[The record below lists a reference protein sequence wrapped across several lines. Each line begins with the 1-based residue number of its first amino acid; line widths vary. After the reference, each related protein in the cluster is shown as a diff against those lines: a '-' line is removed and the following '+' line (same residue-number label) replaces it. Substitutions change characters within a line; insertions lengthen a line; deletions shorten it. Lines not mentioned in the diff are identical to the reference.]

1 MYTQLKSTARLAA
14 AASLTTL
21 VLALQACG
29 GGGGSDPVPE
39 PVKPTTY
46 DLQAAM
52 TQYYTK
58 ANTWNLSGIVT
69 GAGLPAA
76 GTAVTMVLTTTPMT
90 GVGTHPVLGKQFSHM
105 SQSMT
110 LNFLGTSKSAVY
122 ESFFDPATAQAE
134 GQASL
139 ADDSCEASVTKG
151 SYSRT
156 AKVGDTGSGGSGI
169 EYISCQ
175 AGSGAEANFVDTW
188 VVKQDGARVLL
199 CLERSAKVVATGFT
213 RTGSQCLQLNAD
225 SSLGSYVSF
234 SEKLEDATFELK
246 TP

>member
-1 MYTQLKSTARLAA
+1 MSEQLKSSARLVA
-14 AASLTTL
+14 AASLAAL

-29 GGGGSDPVPE
+29 GGGSDAPPE

-58 ANTWNLSGIVT
+58 ANTWNLSGTVS
-69 GAGLPAA
+69 GAGLPA
-76 GTAVTMVLTTTPMT
+76 GTAVSMVLTTSPMA
-90 GVGTHPVLGKQFSHM
+90 GMGTHPVSGRLSSHM
-105 SQSMT
+105 SQGMT
-110 LNFLGTSKSAVY
+110 LNFLGTSHSSIY
-122 ESFFDPATAQAE
+122 ESFFDAGTFQSE
-134 GQASL
+134 GLASL

-151 SYSRT
+151 SLSKT
-156 AKVGDTGSGGSGI
+156 AKVGDTGSNGSGI
-169 EYISCQ
+169 EYLSCK
-175 AGSGAEANFVDTW
+175 AGSGAEANYVDTW
-188 VVKQDGARVLL
+188 AVKQDGARVLL

-213 RTGSQCLQLNAD
+213 RTGSQCHQLNAD

-234 SEKLEDATFELK
+234 SEKLEDASFELK